1 MFKWI
6 RRIIFIGV
14 LLIVAIVVVV
24 YFSLN
29 SIICSAVQ
37 RQATASLGV
46 PVTLGSAHLSL
57 LGGKVGL
64 QNLTVSSPPKFSSPN
79 IFTLGGINVAVRY
92 GELTGSPIH
101 IDQIVIDHP
110 VLVVEQANVQL
121 NLDALLH
128 QMPQTPKSSSG
139 QETQPMKLVINELDL
154 NNAEVTFMPG
164 IPGLTDS
171 IQVPVASMT
180 LKNIGNAGGNQNGV
194 AIKDVVLQT
203 ATALAAKAVNDS
215 KLNPQV
221 KLVLSQE
228 LAALSPQLG
237 SSFAT
242 QFQNFA
248 GAALQ
253 QAQPKAENAINQLL
267 NGKKK

>member
-1 MFKWI
+1 
-6 RRIIFIGV
+6 
-14 LLIVAIVVVV
+14 
-24 YFSLN
+24 
-29 SIICSAVQ
+29 
-37 RQATASLGV
+37 
-46 PVTLGSAHLSL
+46 
-57 LGGKVGL
+57 
-64 QNLTVSSPPKFSSPN
+64 
-79 IFTLGGINVAVRY
+79 
-92 GELTGSPIH
+92 
-101 IDQIVIDHP
+101 
-110 VLVVEQANVQL
+110 
-121 NLDALLH
+121 
-128 QMPQTPKSSSG
+128 
-139 QETQPMKLVINELDL
+139 
-154 NNAEVTFMPG
+154 MPG